1 MIINHILQRREARR
15 QRKAQWMLSRCFTQE
30 VQITDIIIEQVQ
42 STSSMP
48 TGMEPIIISYIII
61 EEPVITEEPVMIV
74 VEPIVIEKA
83 IIPVKAIDEASEE
96 LRKLLILHQTIKK
109 LSSKKSNLTL
119 CI

>member
-1 MIINHILQRREARR
+1 MIINHIVQRREERR
-15 QRKAQWMLSRCFTQE
+15 QRKARWMLSRCFTQE

-48 TGMEPIIISYIII
+48 TGMEPIVIERIALE
-61 EEPVITEEPVMIV
+61 EEPVIIV

-83 IIPVKAIDEASEE
+83 VIPVKAIDEASEE

-109 LSSKKSNLTL
+109 LSSKTK
-119 CI
+119 